1 MTRKTVGGT
10 WKEIARRF
18 LHRATWDRK
27 SECERRK
34 DIVARK
40 RSYATRRTYDR
51 ITRNTEKE
59 REKERS
65 SYRGDR
71 EERKEGR
78 RNVVTSLVTSA
89 TRSTP
94 AAMHSWKNGVRA
106 GRNDH
111 TNARGDGREVDNEK
125 RGVAT
130 SRKDAVV
137 ERERGERRRGSM
149 EGKKERCRKA
159 EGGRASRE
167 KERERERKDRRGE
180 LPATRSPSIP
190 R

>member
-65 SYRGDR
+65 SYRGPRRAERRTEERSDVACDECNEEHANRDAFVEERSASGTERSHEHAGRRKRGRQR
-71 EERKEGR
+71 EEGCSDVEKGR
-78 RNVVTSLVTSA
+78 
-89 TRSTP
+89 
-94 AAMHSWKNGVRA
+94 
-106 GRNDH
+106 
-111 TNARGDGREVDNEK
+111 
-125 RGVAT
+125 
-130 SRKDAVV
+130 
-137 ERERGERRRGSM
+137 
-149 EGKKERCRKA
+149 
-159 EGGRASRE
+159 GGRA
-167 KERERERKDRRGE
+167 
-180 LPATRSPSIP
+180 
-190 R
+190 